1 MAMRMPLRNQRV
13 RTVLI
18 KMAGKI
24 ESFLGHP
31 RRESRGRPLTNDQI
45 GPVAKMVSL
54 RRMIS
59 EVLVLR
65 QRTDLGVKL
74 GLRSERGCCKARA
87 RKRRIR
93 DQNRFQKSKKTTA

>member
-1 MAMRMPLRNQRV
+1 
-13 RTVLI
+13 
-18 KMAGKI
+18 
-24 ESFLGHP
+24 
-31 RRESRGRPLTNDQI
+31 
-45 GPVAKMVSL
+45 MVSL

-74 GLRSERGCCKARA
+74 GLRSERKARA

>member
-18 KMAGKI
+18 KMAGKV

-45 GPVAKMVSL
+45 GPVARMVSL

-74 GLRSERGCCKARA
+74 GLRSERKARA